1 MRAGSSPLALP
12 DARVVW
18 MFVLQRLK
26 CQCHFLLFS
35 LCLEKKEKSMHVAH
49 SKKQELNFFLGVG
62 SRSAGVKEKDGV
74 LKRDWLSLVS
84 T

>member
-12 DARVVW
+12 DAHVVC

-26 CQCHFLLFS
+26 CQSFS
-35 LCLEKKEKSMHVAH
+35 AVFSMFENRKKSMHVAH